1 MKDISSYEK
10 LKEHKKQ
17 VHEHGF
23 KNSKNLVG
31 AHKQKESLQSLNLRM
46 QKIRGKKSKRMLW
59 SGEFDEIMHQWNYVK
74 LCKNEIMFDLL
85 WCHIVSMFPD

>member
-1 MKDISSYEK
+1 MDINENIVIKEEEIFDGVCDLCLKDISSYEK

-31 AHKQKESLQSLNLRM
+31 AHKQKESLQSLNFSNAKNKRY
-46 QKIRGKKSKRMLW
+46 KK
-59 SGEFDEIMHQWNYVK
+59 
-74 LCKNEIMFDLL
+74 
-85 WCHIVSMFPD
+85 